1 MTQDL
6 KNSLKI
12 ILSAYKEGKFTEE
25 EVFTLLD
32 TMINTNNSGSS
43 IISYPYPV
51 YPTNPWETGPTWN
64 LKPYVTFTTNTLDI
78 NNKDNGQFKTNVTG

>member
-12 ILSAYKEGKFTEE
+12 ILNGYKEDKLTEE

-32 TMINTNNSGSS
+32 SMINNGGNN
-43 IISYPYPV
+43 IITYPYPV
-51 YPTNPWETGPTWN
+51 YPSYPSHPWETYPTWE
-64 LKPYVTFTTNTLDI
+64 LKPYCTTSTLDTA
-78 NNKDNGQFKTNVTG
+78 KNGEQDTKTSIIG